1 VRSRKVNRGGE
12 GSSGRRRRGRGSS
25 RDSRGGGS
33 SNFRKTRPES
43 YHFATKDSNLLTE
56 HGVLICGGET
66 SRRRRRQWSVDE
78 YTRGGTQARAVS

>member
-1 VRSRKVNRGGE
+1 VRSRKANGGGE
-12 GSSGRRRRGRGSS
+12 GSSGRRRRGRSSS

-33 SNFRKTRPES
+33 SNRKTRPES

-66 SRRRRRQWSVDE
+66 NSRRRRQ
-78 YTRGGTQARAVS
+78 